1 MEKEK
6 AVLNFVNSESE
17 KLFLLKEHALVGTS
31 PFNSYYEEDNLK
43 KLFSWSLNHFKEVSV
58 FIPDG
63 ISAYTLQA
71 IGYSEDKAKRKG
83 RLHDNNLKH
92 KVIRSLVANNFSEA
106 EAESKVVF
114 LSNLMP
120 TQKYLEFHNAYK
132 ELYEKDE
139 NFKNGCL
146 ATSKLVLASKNIPA
160 TINSN
165 EALHTAVK
173 YFLAELPIYLNTSE
187 ILNVPS
193 SLYVYKDQPADFLS
207 NIYNNNNSPFSKLI
221 SSNQGYLA
229 VTFNG

>member
-17 KLFLLKEHALVGTS
+17 ELFRLKEHVLVGTS
-31 PFNSYYEEDNLK
+31 PFNSYYEENNLK
-43 KLFSWSLNHFKEVSV
+43 KLFSWSLNHFKEVNV

-71 IGYSEDKAKRKG
+71 VGYSEDKAKRKG

-92 KVIRSLVANNFSEA
+92 KVIRSLVANKISEA
-106 EAESKVVF
+106 EAENKIVF
-114 LSNLMP
+114 LSNLMYN
-120 TQKYLEFHNAYK
+120 QKYLKFHKAYE

-139 NFKNGCL
+139 NFRNGCL
-146 ATSKLVLASKNIPA
+146 TTSKLVLASKNIPS
-160 TINSN
+160 TINSDD
-165 EALHTAVK
+165 ALRTAVK

-207 NIYNNNNSPFSKLI
+207 NIYNNNSSFSKLI
-221 SSNQGYLA
+221 SSNQGYSA
-229 VTFNG
+229 VNFIE

>member
-1 MEKEK
+1 MEKGK

-17 KLFLLKEHALVGTS
+17 RIFILKEHVLVGTS
-31 PFNSYYEEDNLK
+31 PFNSYYEENNLK
-43 KLFSWSLNHFKEVSV
+43 KLFSWSLSHFKEVSV

-71 IGYSEDKAKRKG
+71 IGYSEDKAKRKE

-106 EAESKVVF
+106 EAESKIVF
-114 LSNLMP
+114 LSNLMYN
-120 TQKYLEFHNAYK
+120 QKYLKFHNAYK

-146 ATSKLVLASKNIPA
+146 ATSKMVLASKGFQGNI
-160 TINSN
+160 ND
-165 EALHTAVK
+165 EVVKLAVK
-173 YFLAELPIYLNTSE
+173 YFIAELPIYLNTSE

-207 NIYNNNNSPFSKLI
+207 NIYNNNSLFSKLI